1 MEALGDGMK
10 VLAERE
16 NQVILE
22 TDRERGM
29 GVICNR
35 TSKKVSLEMLVQV
48 FYKQGYWE
56 SPTAETIKE
65 FEDFKLQ

>member
-1 MEALGDGMK
+1 MR

-22 TDRERGM
+22 TNKELGR

-35 TSKKVSLEMLVQV
+35 ASREVSTEMEVQV

-56 SPTAETIKE
+56 SPTAETISE
-65 FEDFKLQ
+65 FESFKLR